1 MALFIFLIA
10 FAGIVIWALKRP
22 KAEIEEMEN
31 LPLEDE
37 RFAAKEDS
45 ND

>member
-1 MALFIFLIA
+1 MIFLLA
-10 FAGIVIWALKRP
+10 FTAIVIWALKRP
-22 KAEIEEMEN
+22 KAEIEEMEH

-37 RFAAKEDS
+37 KFAIKEDK

>member
-1 MALFIFLIA
+1 V
-10 FAGIVIWALKRP
+10 IVVWAWKRP
-22 KAEIEEMEN
+22 KAEIEEMEL

-37 RFAAKEDS
+37 RFRTKEDS

>member
-1 MALFIFLIA
+1 VL
-10 FAGIVIWALKRP
+10 WALKRP
-22 KAEIEEMEN
+22 KAEIEEMEY

-37 RFAAKEDS
+37 RFATKEDS

>member
-1 MALFIFLIA
+1 LA
-10 FAGIVIWALKRP
+10 FAGIVFWALKRP
-22 KAEIEEMEN
+22 KAEIEEMEH

-37 RFAAKEDS
+37 RFATKEDS